1 MKKIILQLTVILLL
15 VVALPITFFF
25 IKQVSNLTEN
35 EKIVQQA
42 FDQQLETIL
51 FTINQNSENYI
62 VSWVNQ
68 LDIPVD
74 CQSSLMQDIAAQLF
88 QNNLAIR
95 QIGFYKASDQSELKV
110 INRSDENITSRPDA
124 AIASN
129 LVRLM
134 EQNYRRIE
142 SRRVGEFTNLYFVL
156 RSGNSD
162 LLGVIV
168 IHTKTFIDQN
178 LGSGIQ
184 QISQG
189 RFNISIIDTIVQS
202 DVNISTADT
211 TTLMNRHWQEMWYLP
226 GNIATIGLQTA
237 TIDQLVGERFRR
249 DNYIFLTMVIIILI
263 GVTFVIVT
271 IRREVKLAEMK
282 SEFVSNVSHEI
293 RTPLALISMYT
304 ETLLMN
310 RIKTE
315 EKKTEYLQVIH
326 QETTRLGAMVNRI
339 LSFSKME
346 KNKRTFQFS
355 PVDMNEVVT
364 EVAENFKP
372 HFIANEVALTLELT
386 SENATVSADK
396 ESITETLIN
405 LIDNAIKYGK
415 EKSKKVEIRTKR
427 AQQSFIVEV
436 EDNGIGIARKHQ
448 KQVFDKFYRVT
459 QGNLAHKAKGSG
471 LGLNIVQTIMK
482 KHKGKIKLHSQE
494 GEGSCFSLVFPLN
507 NKHNG

>member
-74 CQSSLMQDIAAQLF
+74 CSSSLMQDIVAQLF
-88 QNNLAIR
+88 QNNQAIR
-95 QIGFYKASDQSELKV
+95 QIGFYKASDQSVLKV

-124 AIASN
+124 AMAVN
-129 LVRLM
+129 LMRLM

-156 RSGNSD
+156 RSGNPD
-162 LLGVIV
+162 LMGSIV

-184 QISQG
+184 QISQD
-189 RFNISIIDTIVQS
+189 RFNISIVDTLAQQNN
-202 DVNISTADT
+202 NITAADT
-211 TTLMNRHWQEMWYLP
+211 STTVNRHWQEMWYLP

-249 DNYIFLTMVIIILI
+249 DNYIFLAMVIIILL
-263 GVTFVIVT
+263 GVTFVIIT

-326 QETTRLGAMVNRI
+326 QETTRLGSMVNRI

-346 KNKRTFQFS
+346 KNKRVFQFS
-355 PVDMNEVVT
+355 PVDINEIVA
-364 EVAENFKP
+364 EVAENFQP
-372 HFIANEVALTLELT
+372 HFLSNEVALTLKLT
-386 SENATVSADK
+386 PENAIVNADK
-396 ESITETLIN
+396 ESVTESLIN
-405 LIDNAIKYGK
+405 LIDNAIKYGREK
-415 EKSKKVEIRTKR
+415 EKKVEIRTVKQ
-427 AQQSFIVEV
+427 AQTFLIEV

-448 KQVFDKFYRVT
+448 KQVFDKFFRVV

-482 KHKGKIKLHSQE
+482 KHKGKITLRSHE
-494 GEGSCFSLVFPLN
+494 GEGSCFSLIFPLN